1 MIKNLIL
8 FLLISFCSFSGG
20 VDGKSIEESLN
31 DLCDRI
37 SHCRSD
43 EEAKKSSIRKIL
55 NNPLYEFNY
64 KDENES
70 YKFYIPRDTK
80 IVKGKSKDVF
90 LIIYK
95 NYLAYRTEDIIVAE
109 LTKGK
114 TSKFTLN
121 TEKFEDYVNSRLGN
135 EMNSKDEILEFRKR
149 FLDGNKNFIKEK
161 KDVEFEERKEISYEN
176 FE

>member
-1 MIKNLIL
+1 MQGVTASYLPAHSKNNTQKLNGLIVPVLPKFIKER
-8 FLLISFCSFSGG
+8 FW
-20 VDGKSIEESLN
+20 
-31 DLCDRI
+31 
-37 SHCRSD
+37 
-43 EEAKKSSIRKIL
+43 
-55 NNPLYEFNY
+55 YY
-64 KDENES
+64 KT
-70 YKFYIPRDTK
+70 KFQ
-80 IVKGKSKDVF
+80 
-90 LIIYK
+90 
-95 NYLAYRTEDIIVAE
+95 YRTEDIIVAE